1 MDGLIREA
9 QRGPGSGCSHTPPS
23 PLLLS
28 VLSRDLSAGS
38 GKQERETRNEEGN
51 HRGNIYSKE
60 GHKGVD
66 AARRNHR
73 DPSREYARTSST
85 FLNFHHFRPQVQSES
100 YQFKQYWLLNY
111 HHMGDFTPTRAGN
124 YSFTDPTTTQTA
136 AD

>member
-1 MDGLIREA
+1 MDA
-9 QRGPGSGCSHTPPS
+9 AT
-23 PLLLS
+23 LLLHLFCSLFSAVICQQALENKRGRQGMRREITGVTFTVRRDIKVWTQHGNSSQS
-28 VLSRDLSAGS
+28 V
-38 GKQERETRNEEGN
+38 
-51 HRGNIYSKE
+51 
-60 GHKGVD
+60 
-66 AARRNHR
+66 ARRNHR